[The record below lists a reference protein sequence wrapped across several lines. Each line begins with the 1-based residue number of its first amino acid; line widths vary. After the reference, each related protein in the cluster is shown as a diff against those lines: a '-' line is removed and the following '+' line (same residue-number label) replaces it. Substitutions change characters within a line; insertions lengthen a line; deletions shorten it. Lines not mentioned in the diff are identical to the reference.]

1 MKRILK
7 VTAIVVI
14 LILGTWWLYKAPFN
28 EKLDSKISANVYK
41 DGILTSDTTV
51 AIYGEK
57 SNYLFHDDNRFEGK
71 FIIPSYEITY
81 SATAIIYRMFDTN
94 MHNLWYAQVA
104 PFALQEIQAPIL
116 INEHMNKF
124 ALMTIDGTV
133 IATSDEM
140 YELFIKYVHADEGGT
155 TIEHIDEI
163 PRIE

>member
-1 MKRILK
+1 MKRIFK
-7 VTAIVVI
+7 VIAIVIVI
-14 LILGTWWLYKAPFN
+14 LIIGTWWLYKAPFN
-28 EKLDSKISANVYK
+28 EKIDSNILANVYK

-71 FIIPSYEITY
+71 FIVPSYEITY

-116 INEHMNKF
+116 INDNMNKF

-140 YELFIKYVHADEGGT
+140 YELS
-155 TIEHIDEI
+155 
-163 PRIE
+163 